1 MALEVQRNV
10 QLRNQIAQVEF
21 RLVQLERHNQKLSE
35 ELQLAADPRY
45 REGLIRQMGYV
56 HKDELLFV
64 AINERKQTNKAQASK
79 FRIHLTFFLTA
90 WIDRLMKT
98 LSYRGIH

>member
-1 MALEVQRNV
+1 MEKPIYRLLHLIFALGTLHILLLMALEVQRNV

-56 HKDELLFV
+56 HKDELLLLNTP
-64 AINERKQTNKAQASK
+64 AGGSPSN
-79 FRIHLTFFLTA
+79 
-90 WIDRLMKT
+90 
-98 LSYRGIH
+98 